1 MAYNFLPYDEEQLYL
16 LPASIA
22 EWVKDDSLARF
33 VGETVDLLDRRGQLD
48 GFYEG
53 YRRDG
58 WGHPAYHPRML
69 VKVLVYGYCMGVTSS
84 RKLAAGCENDVAF
97 RYLAANQQP
106 DFRTISD
113 FRSGGVVAGLGL
125 TTPPRDHL
133 SALNELFVEVMRL
146 CMEAG
151 LVKLGRVALDG
162 RKIAGNAS
170 LDQNRDEEWL
180 QGEVA
185 KLLAEAERVDAE
197 EDTKYGEKER
207 GDELPQGL
215 RTGEERKTRLEAALK
230 RIEEKK
236 RQAAVKQERKIEERR
251 REETEK
257 GKKKRG
263 RKPKDP
269 ETAALEAAKRTKA
282 NVTDPESRIM
292 KTRRGWVQGYNGQAV
307 ADCESQ
313 VIVAQDLTQEENDV
327 RQLGSMLKR
336 CEEQAGRRPDEL
348 LADAGYWSE
357 ENAKLASEETELF
370 IATTKDW
377 KQRKAMREAPP
388 PRGRIPKGLSVR
400 DRMERKLLTKRGRE
414 AYKQRGSTIEAVFGQ
429 MVMRG
434 LVRFL
439 LRGSKKVRAEWSLW
453 CTTHNLLKLWRS
465 GWRAGQ
471 AVEDEV
477 AMVSPP

>member
-1 MAYNFLPYDEEQLYL
+1 MAYNFLAYDEQQMYL
-16 LPASIA
+16 LPVSIT
-22 EWVKDDSLARF
+22 EWVHDDSLARF
-33 VGETVDLLDRRGQLD
+33 VGDTVDLLDRRGQLD

-69 VKVLVYGYCMGVTSS
+69 VKVLVYGYSMGVTSS
-84 RKLAAGCENDVAF
+84 RKLAAGCENEVAL
-97 RYLAANQQP
+97 RYLTANQQP

-113 FRSGGVVAGLGL
+113 FRK
-125 TTPPRDHL
+125 DHL
-133 SALNELFVEVMRL
+133 SALNELFVDVLGL
-146 CMEAG
+146 CKEAG

-162 RKIAGNAS
+162 RKIAGNAA

-180 QGEVA
+180 QKEVR
-185 KLLAEAERVDAE
+185 KLLAEAERMDAE
-197 EDTKYGEKER
+197 EDAKYGKEQR

-215 RTGEERKTRLEAALK
+215 RTQEERRQRLEMAVE

-236 RQAAVKQERKIEERR
+236 NQAAVKQERKIEERR
-251 REETEK
+251 KEEEGTGE
-257 GKKKRG
+257 KKRG

-269 ETAALEAAKRTKA
+269 ETAALEVAKRTKA

-292 KTRRGWVQGYNGQAV
+292 KTRRGWVQGYNGQAI
-307 ADCESQ
+307 ADCDSQ

-327 RQLGSMLKR
+327 RQLGPMLKK
-336 CEEQAGRRPDEL
+336 CEEQVGTRPGEL

-357 ENAKLASEETELF
+357 ENAKLESAETELF
-370 IATTKDW
+370 IATTKSW

-388 PRGRIPKGLSVR
+388 PRGRIPKGLSAR

-414 AYKQRGSTIEAVFGQ
+414 AYKQRGSTIEPVFGQ
-429 MVMRG
+429 MVMQG

-439 LRGSKKVRAEWSLW
+439 LRGLEKVRAEWSLW

-471 AVEDEV
+471 AVE
-477 AMVSPP
+477 

>member
-1 MAYNFLPYDEEQLYL
+1 MAYNFLPYDERQLYL
-16 LPASIA
+16 LPASIV
-22 EWVKDDSLARF
+22 EWVRDDSLAHF
-33 VGETVDLLDRRGQLD
+33 VGETVDLLDRRGQLK

-69 VKVLVYGYCMGVTSS
+69 VKVLVYGHCVGVTSS
-84 RKLAAGCENDVAF
+84 RKLAAGCENEVAL
-97 RYLAANQQP
+97 RYLTANQQP

-113 FRSGGVVAGLGL
+113 FRK
-125 TTPPRDHL
+125 DHL
-133 SALNELFVEVMRL
+133 LALEELFVEVLGL
-146 CMEAG
+146 CKEAG

-162 RKIAGNAS
+162 RKVAGNAS

-180 QGEVA
+180 KEEVRN
-185 KLLAEAERVDAE
+185 LLAEAERVDKE
-197 EDTKYGEKER
+197 EDAQYGKERR

-215 RTGEERKTRLEAALK
+215 RTREERKTRLEAALE

-236 RQAAVKQERKIEERR
+236 RQAAMKQERKIEERR
-251 REETEK
+251 KEEVET

-269 ETAALEAAKRTKA
+269 ETAAMEATKKMRA

-292 KTRRGWVQGYNGQAV
+292 KTRRGWVQGYNGQAA

-327 RQLGSMLKR
+327 RQLRPLLKR
-336 CEEQAGRRPDEL
+336 CEEQVGRRPDEL

-357 ENAKLASEETELF
+357 ENAKLESTETELF
-370 IATTKDW
+370 IATRKDW

-388 PRGRIPKGLSVR
+388 PRGRIPRGLSVR
-400 DRMERKLLTKRGRE
+400 ERMERKLLTKRGRE

-434 LVRFL
+434 LVRFK
-439 LRGSKKVRAEWSLW
+439 LRGQEKASAEWSLW

-471 AVEDEV
+471 AVEI
-477 AMVSPP
+477 

>member
-1 MAYNFLPYDEEQLYL
+1 MTYNFLPYDERQLYL
-16 LPASIA
+16 LPASIV

-84 RKLAAGCENDVAF
+84 RKLAAGCENEVAL
-97 RYLAANQQP
+97 RYLTANQQP

-113 FRSGGVVAGLGL
+113 FRK
-125 TTPPRDHL
+125 DHL
-133 SALNELFVEVMRL
+133 SALTELFVEVLGL
-146 CMEAG
+146 CQEAG
-151 LVKLGRVALDG
+151 LVQLGRVALDG

-180 QGEVA
+180 QEEVRS
-185 KLLAEAERVDAE
+185 LLAEAERVDAE
-197 EDTKYGEKER
+197 EDAKYGKERR

-215 RTGEERKTRLEAALK
+215 RTREERKTRLEAALE

-236 RQAAVKQERKIEERR
+236 RQAAMKQERKIGERR
-251 REETEK
+251 KEEVET

-269 ETAALEAAKRTKA
+269 ETAAMEATKKMKA

-292 KTRRGWVQGYNGQAV
+292 KTRRGWVQGFNGQAV

-327 RQLGSMLKR
+327 RQLGPLLKR
-336 CEEQAGRRPDEL
+336 CEEQVGRRPDEL

-357 ENAKLASEETELF
+357 ENAKLESAETELF

-388 PRGRIPKGLSVR
+388 PRGRIPKGLSAR
-400 DRMERKLLTKRGRE
+400 ERMERKLLTKRGRE

-439 LRGSKKVRAEWSLW
+439 LRGQEKASAEWSLW

-471 AVEDEV
+471 AVEI
-477 AMVSPP
+477 

>member
-1 MAYNFLPYDEEQLYL
+1 MAYNFLAYDEQQMYL
-16 LPASIA
+16 LPASIV
-22 EWVKDDSLARF
+22 EWVRDDSLARF
-33 VGETVDLLDRRGQLD
+33 VGETVDLLERRGQLD

-69 VKVLVYGYCMGVTSS
+69 VKVLVYGYSMGVTSS
-84 RKLAAGCENDVAF
+84 RKLAAGCENEVAL
-97 RYLAANQQP
+97 RYLTANQQP

-113 FRSGGVVAGLGL
+113 FRK
-125 TTPPRDHL
+125 DHL
-133 SALNELFVEVMRL
+133 SALNELFVEVLGL

-151 LVKLGRVALDG
+151 LVNLGRVALDG

-170 LDQNRDEEWL
+170 LEQNRDEEWL
-180 QGEVA
+180 QEEVR

-197 EDTKYGEKER
+197 EDAKQGKERR
-207 GDELPQGL
+207 GDELPKGL
-215 RTGEERKTRLEAALK
+215 RTREERRKRLEMALE

-236 RQAAVKQERKIEERR
+236 QQAMVKQERKIEERR
-251 REETEK
+251 REEVER
-257 GKKKRG
+257 GEKKRG
-263 RKPKDP
+263 RKPKGP
-269 ETAALEAAKRTKA
+269 EAAALEAAKRTKA
-282 NVTDPESRIM
+282 NVTDPESRIL

-327 RQLGSMLKR
+327 KQLGPMLAR
-336 CEEQAGRRPDEL
+336 CEEQAGTRPDEL

-357 ENAKLASEETELF
+357 ENAKLESVETELF

-377 KQRKAMREAPP
+377 KQRKAMRDAPP
-388 PRGRIPKGLSVR
+388 PRGRIPKGLSAR

-414 AYKQRGSTIEAVFGQ
+414 AYKQRGSTIEPVFGQ

-471 AVEDEV
+471 VVEDEV
-477 AMVSPP
+477 AMVAAP

>member
-1 MAYNFLPYDEEQLYL
+1 MAYNFLPYDEQQLYL
-16 LPASIA
+16 LPASIVD
-22 EWVKDDSLARF
+22 WVQNDSLARF
-33 VGETVDLLDRRGQLD
+33 VGETVDLLDHRGQLN

-69 VKVLVYGYCMGVTSS
+69 VKVLVYGYSVGVTSS
-84 RKLAAGCENDVAF
+84 RKLAAACENDVAL
-97 RYLAANQQP
+97 RYLTANQQP

-113 FRSGGVVAGLGL
+113 FRK
-125 TTPPRDHL
+125 DHL
-133 SALNELFVEVMRL
+133 SALEELFVEVLKL
-146 CMEAG
+146 CQEAG

-162 RKIAGNAS
+162 RKVAGNAS

-180 QGEVA
+180 KREVG
-185 KLLAEAERVDAE
+185 KLLAEAKRVDTE
-197 EDTKYGEKER
+197 EDAQYGKER

-215 RTGEERKTRLEAALK
+215 RTREERRKRLEAALK
-230 RIEEKK
+230 RIEDKK
-236 RQAAVKQERKIEERR
+236 RQAAVQQERKIEERT
-251 REETEK
+251 REEAEK

-292 KTRRGWVQGYNGQAV
+292 KTRRGWVQGFNGQAA
-307 ADCESQ
+307 ADCKSQ

-327 RQLGSMLKR
+327 RQLGPLLKK

-357 ENAKLASEETELF
+357 ENAKLGREETELF
-370 IATTKDW
+370 VATTKDW

-388 PRGRIPKGLSVR
+388 PRGRIPNGLSAR
-400 DRMERKLLTKRGRE
+400 ERMERKLLTKRGRE

-439 LRGSKKVRAEWSLW
+439 LRGAKKVSAEWSLW

-471 AVEDEV
+471 VVE
-477 AMVSPP
+477 S

>member
-1 MAYNFLPYDEEQLYL
+1 MAYNFLPYDEQQLYL
-16 LPASIA
+16 LPASIV
-22 EWVKDDSLARF
+22 EWVRDDSLARF

-69 VKVLVYGYCMGVTSS
+69 VKVLVYGHSIGVTSS
-84 RKLAAGCENDVAF
+84 RKLAAGCENEVAL
-97 RYLAANQQP
+97 RYLTANQQP

-113 FRSGGVVAGLGL
+113 FRKN
-125 TTPPRDHL
+125 HL
-133 SALNELFVEVMRL
+133 AELNELFVEVLGL
-146 CMEAG
+146 CQEAG

-162 RKIAGNAS
+162 RKVAGNAS

-180 QGEVA
+180 RKEVA
-185 KLLAEAERVDAE
+185 KLLAEAERVDTE
-197 EDTKYGEKER
+197 EDAQYGKERR
-207 GDELPQGL
+207 GDELPEGM
-215 RTGEERKTRLEAALK
+215 RTKEERRTRLEAALE

-236 RQAAVKQERKIEERR
+236 RQAAMKQERKIEERR
-251 REETEK
+251 REEAES
-257 GKKKRG
+257 GKKARG
-263 RKPKDP
+263 RKPKNP
-269 ETAALEAAKRTKA
+269 EVAALEAAKKTKA

-292 KTRRGWVQGYNGQAV
+292 KTRRGWVQGFNGQAA
-307 ADCESQ
+307 ADCKSQ

-327 RQLGSMLKR
+327 RQLGPMLKR
-336 CEEQAGRRPDEL
+336 CEEQAGARPDEV

-357 ENAKLASEETELF
+357 ENAKLESAETELF

-388 PRGRIPKGLSVR
+388 PRGRIPSGLSAR
-400 DRMERKLLTKRGRE
+400 ERMERKLLTKRGRA

-434 LVRFL
+434 LVRFR
-439 LRGSKKVRAEWSLW
+439 LRGVEKARVEWSLW
-453 CTTHNLLKLWRS
+453 CMTHNLLKLWRS
-465 GWRAGQ
+465 GWRASQ
-471 AVEDEV
+471 AME
-477 AMVSPP
+477 

>member
-1 MAYNFLPYDEEQLYL
+1 MAYNFLAYDEQQLYL
-16 LPASIA
+16 LPASIV
-22 EWVKDDSLARF
+22 EWVQDDSLARF
-33 VGETVDLLDRRGQLD
+33 VGETVDLLDRRGQLG

-84 RKLAAGCENDVAF
+84 RKLAAGCENEVAL
-97 RYLAANQQP
+97 RYLTANQQP

-113 FRSGGVVAGLGL
+113 FRK
-125 TTPPRDHL
+125 DHL
-133 SALNELFVEVMRL
+133 SALTKLFVEVLGL
-146 CMEAG
+146 CQEAG
-151 LVKLGRVALDG
+151 LVNLGRVALDG

-180 QGEVA
+180 QEEVR

-197 EDTKYGEKER
+197 EDAKHGKEQR

-215 RTGEERKTRLEAALK
+215 RTREERRKRLEMALE

-251 REETEK
+251 REEVET
-257 GKKKRG
+257 GGKKRG

-269 ETAALEAAKRTKA
+269 EAAALEAAKRKKA
-282 NVTDPESRIM
+282 NVTDPESRIL

-307 ADCESQ
+307 ADCKSQ

-327 RQLGSMLKR
+327 KQLGPMLKR
-336 CEEQAGRRPDEL
+336 CEEQAGARPGEV

-357 ENAKLASEETELF
+357 ENAKLESEETELF

-388 PRGRIPKGLSVR
+388 PRGRIPKGLSAR
-400 DRMERKLLTKRGRE
+400 ERMERKLLTKRGHE
-414 AYKQRGSTIEAVFGQ
+414 AYKQRGSTIEPVFGQ

-439 LRGSKKVRAEWSLW
+439 LRGSKKARAEWSLW

-465 GWRAGQ
+465 GWRARQ
-471 AVEDEV
+471 VVENEG
-477 AMVSPP
+477 AMVGAP

>member
-1 MAYNFLPYDEEQLYL
+1 MAYNFLPYDEQQLYL
-16 LPASIA
+16 LPASIV
-22 EWVKDDSLARF
+22 EWVRDDSLARF
-33 VGETVDLLDRRGQLD
+33 VGETVELLEQRGQLE

-69 VKVLVYGYCMGVTSS
+69 VKVLVYGHCVGVTSS
-84 RKLAAGCENDVAF
+84 RKLAAGCENDVAL
-97 RYLAANQQP
+97 RYLTANQQP

-113 FRSGGVVAGLGL
+113 FRK
-125 TTPPRDHL
+125 DHL
-133 SALNELFVEVMRL
+133 SALEDLFVEVLGL
-146 CMEAG
+146 CIEAG

-162 RKIAGNAS
+162 RKVAGNAS
-170 LDQNRDEEWL
+170 LDQNRNEEWL
-180 QGEVA
+180 QEEVA

-197 EDTKYGEKER
+197 EDAQYGKERR

-215 RTGEERKTRLEAALK
+215 RTREERKARLEAAFA
-230 RIEEKK
+230 RIEDKK
-236 RQAAVKQERKIEERR
+236 RQAAEKQQRRIEERR
-251 REETEK
+251 REEAQS

-263 RKPKDP
+263 RKPKEP
-269 ETAALEAAKRTKA
+269 ETAAMEAKEKTKA
-282 NVTDPESRIM
+282 NVTDPESRIL
-292 KTRRGWVQGYNGQAV
+292 KTRRGWVQGFNGQAA

-327 RQLGSMLKR
+327 RQLGPMLNR

-357 ENAKLASEETELF
+357 ENAKLGSEETELF

-388 PRGRIPKGLSVR
+388 PRGRIPNGLSAR
-400 DRMERKLLTKRGRE
+400 GRMERKLLTKRGRE

-434 LVRFL
+434 LVRFM

-465 GWRAGQ
+465 GWRASQ
-471 AVEDEV
+471 AVVE
-477 AMVSPP
+477 

>member
-1 MAYNFLPYDEEQLYL
+1 MAYNFLPYDEQQLYL
-16 LPASIA
+16 LPASIVD
-22 EWVKDDSLARF
+22 WVQNDSLARF
-33 VGETVDLLDRRGQLD
+33 VGETVDLLDHRGQLN

-69 VKVLVYGYCMGVTSS
+69 VKVLVYGYSVGVTSS
-84 RKLAAGCENDVAF
+84 RKLAAACENDVAL
-97 RYLAANQQP
+97 RYLTANQQP

-113 FRSGGVVAGLGL
+113 FRK
-125 TTPPRDHL
+125 DHL
-133 SALNELFVEVMRL
+133 SALEELFVEVLKL
-146 CMEAG
+146 CQETG

-162 RKIAGNAS
+162 RKVAGNAS

-180 QGEVA
+180 KREVG
-185 KLLAEAERVDAE
+185 KLLAEAKRVDTE
-197 EDTKYGEKER
+197 EDAQYGKER

-215 RTGEERKTRLEAALK
+215 RTREERRKRLEAALK
-230 RIEEKK
+230 RIEDKK
-236 RQAAVKQERKIEERR
+236 RQAAVQQERKIEERT
-251 REETEK
+251 REEAEK

-292 KTRRGWVQGYNGQAV
+292 KTRRGWVQGFNGQAA
-307 ADCESQ
+307 ADCKSQ

-327 RQLGSMLKR
+327 RQLGPLLKK

-357 ENAKLASEETELF
+357 ENAKLGREETELF
-370 IATTKDW
+370 VATTKDW

-388 PRGRIPKGLSVR
+388 PRGRIPNGLSAR
-400 DRMERKLLTKRGRE
+400 ERMERKLLTKRGRE

-439 LRGSKKVRAEWSLW
+439 LRGAKKVSAEWSLW

-471 AVEDEV
+471 VVE
-477 AMVSPP
+477 S

>member
-1 MAYNFLPYDEEQLYL
+1 
-16 LPASIA
+16 
-22 EWVKDDSLARF
+22 
-33 VGETVDLLDRRGQLD
+33 VDLLDQRGQLA
-48 GFYEG
+48 GFYTG

-69 VKVLVYGYCMGVTSS
+69 VKVLVYGYCIGVTSS
-84 RKLAAGCENDVAF
+84 RKLAAACENDIAL
-97 RYLAANQQP
+97 RYLTANQQP

-113 FRSGGVVAGLGL
+113 FRK
-125 TTPPRDHL
+125 DHL
-133 SALNELFVEVMRL
+133 SALNELFVEVLGL
-146 CMEAG
+146 CIEAG

-180 QGEVA
+180 QKEVA
-185 KLLAEAERVDAE
+185 KLLAEAERVDVE
-197 EDTKYGEKER
+197 EDGTYGREER

-215 RTGEERKTRLEAALK
+215 RTHDERMKRLEAALE

-236 RQAAVKQERKIEERR
+236 RQTAMRQEGKIEKRR
-251 REETEK
+251 REETES
-257 GKKKRG
+257 GKKRRG

-269 ETAALEAAKRTKA
+269 ERVAMEAAKKTKA

-292 KTRRGWVQGYNGQAV
+292 KTRRGWVQGFNGQA
-307 ADCESQ
+307 AAECENQ

-327 RQLGSMLKR
+327 RQLGPMLER
-336 CEEQAGRRPDEL
+336 CEQQAGARPGEL

-357 ENAKLASEETELF
+357 ENAKLESEETELF

-388 PRGRIPKGLSVR
+388 PRGRIPKGLSAR
-400 DRMERKLLTKRGRE
+400 ERMERKLLTKRGKE
-414 AYKQRGSTIEAVFGQ
+414 AYRQRGSTIEAVFGQ

-439 LRGSKKVRAEWSLW
+439 LRGLKKVRAEWSLW

-465 GWRAGQ
+465 GWRVGQ
-471 AVEDEV
+471 AMEE
-477 AMVSPP
+477 

>member
-1 MAYNFLPYDEEQLYL
+1 MAYNFLAYDEQQLYL
-16 LPASIA
+16 LPASIV
-22 EWVKDDSLARF
+22 EWVRDDSLARF

-84 RKLAAGCENDVAF
+84 RKLAAGCENEVAL
-97 RYLAANQQP
+97 RYLTANQQP

-113 FRSGGVVAGLGL
+113 FRK
-125 TTPPRDHL
+125 DHL
-133 SALNELFVEVMRL
+133 SALEELFVEVLGL
-146 CMEAG
+146 CQEAG
-151 LVKLGRVALDG
+151 LVQLGRVALDG

-180 QGEVA
+180 QEEVR

-197 EDTKYGEKER
+197 EDAKHGKEQR

-215 RTGEERKTRLEAALK
+215 RTREERRKRLEMALE

-251 REETEK
+251 REEVET
-257 GKKKRG
+257 GGKKRG

-269 ETAALEAAKRTKA
+269 EAAALEAAKRTKA
-282 NVTDPESRIM
+282 NVTDPESRIL

-327 RQLGSMLKR
+327 KQLGPMLKR
-336 CEEQAGRRPDEL
+336 CEEQAGARPGEV

-357 ENAKLASEETELF
+357 ENAKLESEETELF

-388 PRGRIPKGLSVR
+388 PRGRIPKGLSAR

-414 AYKQRGSTIEAVFGQ
+414 AYKQRGSTIEPVFGQ

-465 GWRAGQ
+465 GWRARQ
-471 AVEDEV
+471 VVENEG
-477 AMVSPP
+477 AMVGAP